1 MTDTSPDYVA
11 RVLGAAPF
19 ADQESGIPQMCDL
32 IRAMDFERD
41 LAHAFEGETPVQRI
55 ATIARLVSENRAFA
69 EQVTAL
75 VGATNR
81 ATAQLKH
88 MTNSIADLGG
98 THAMALGE
106 LRRLLET
113 ADGEIKTL
121 SEYLLQALQD
131 NARLTDFVREVAD
144 WKIEELPQSNPASPE
159 DELDAVMYSAAAES
173 FIEDAQ
179 SLMQGRDDPE

>member
-32 IRAMDFERD
+32 IRALDFERD

-55 ATIARLVSENRAFA
+55 ATIARLVSENRA
-69 EQVTAL
+69 L
-75 VGATNR
+75 VGNVNKLMDATNR
-81 ATAQLKH
+81 STDTITNMAQRI
-88 MTNSIADLGG
+88 SDLNG
-98 THAMALGE
+98 THAVALSD
-106 LRRLLET
+106 LRRALET

-121 SEYLLQALQD
+121 SEYLLEALQD
-131 NARLTDFVREVAD
+131 NARLTDFVREVAE

-173 FIEDAQ
+173 FIEDAK
-179 SLMQGRDDPE
+179 SLMQGRDDVE

>member
-32 IRAMDFERD
+32 IRALEFERD

-55 ATIARLVSENRAFA
+55 ATIARLVSENRA
-69 EQVTAL
+69 L
-75 VGATNR
+75 VGHVNKLMDATNR
-81 ATAQLKH
+81 STDTITNMAQR
-88 MTNSIADLGG
+88 IADLTG
-98 THAMALGE
+98 THAVSLSDLRRALEAADGQIQFMRGE
-106 LRRLLET
+106 LISAME
-113 ADGEIKTL
+113 
-121 SEYLLQALQD
+121 D
-131 NARLTDFVREVAD
+131 NHRLTDFVREVAE

-159 DELDAVMYSAAAES
+159 DELDCVMYSAAAES